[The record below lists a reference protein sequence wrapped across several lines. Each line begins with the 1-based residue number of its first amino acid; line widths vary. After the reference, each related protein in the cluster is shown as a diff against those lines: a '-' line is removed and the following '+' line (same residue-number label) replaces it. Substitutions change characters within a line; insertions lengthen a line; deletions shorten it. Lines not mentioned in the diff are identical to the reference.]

1 MKHAQTIDHPALNA
15 AVARRQSNRRAE
27 VRVARSF
34 DDLLMV
40 YAVRSAVYIAE
51 QECPFAE

>member
-1 MKHAQTIDHPALNA
+1 MKQAQTIDHPALTA
-15 AVARRQSNRRAE
+15 AVAGRQSNRRAE

-51 QECPFAE
+51 Q